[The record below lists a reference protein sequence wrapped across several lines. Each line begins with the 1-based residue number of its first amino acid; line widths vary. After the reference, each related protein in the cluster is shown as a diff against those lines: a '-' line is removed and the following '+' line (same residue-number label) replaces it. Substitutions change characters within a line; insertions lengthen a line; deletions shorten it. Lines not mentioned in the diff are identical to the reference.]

1 MPIRILVIDEDPLV
15 FHGLGRLLNRE
26 LFVLAGHGR
35 DIRLVESHRSA
46 IDVVLLELHRTGGDG
61 FSLLRS
67 LTGEFPSI
75 PFLIYSIF
83 DSAGWIPAAIEGGAA
98 GWVKKSDSI
107 ASLEFGLTRIHNG
120 QKLWPADWIVR
131 AREGK
136 RSGRRVMHPEAPLTT
151 REESILQKMS
161 KGSTNRAIAEEL
173 GISSETVKEHVQK
186 ILKKMGVSDR
196 TQAVLL
202 ALRRGWIDEG
212 Q

>member
-1 MPIRILVIDEDPLV
+1 M
-15 FHGLGRLLNRE
+15 
-26 LFVLAGHGR
+26 
-35 DIRLVESHRSA
+35 
-46 IDVVLLELHRTGGDG
+46 ELHRTDDDG
-61 FSLLRS
+61 FLLLRNLAS
-67 LTGEFPSI
+67 GIPSV
-75 PFLIYSIF
+75 PVLVYSIF
-83 DSAGWIPAAIEGGAA
+83 DSAGWIQTAIEAGAA
-98 GWVKKSDSI
+98 GWLRKSDPI
-107 ASLEFGLTRIHNG
+107 DTLEFGLTRVHCG
-120 QKLWPADWIVR
+120 QKLWPSDWIAR

-151 REESILQKMS
+151 REESILQRMS
-161 KGSTNRAIAEEL
+161 RGSTNRVIAEEL